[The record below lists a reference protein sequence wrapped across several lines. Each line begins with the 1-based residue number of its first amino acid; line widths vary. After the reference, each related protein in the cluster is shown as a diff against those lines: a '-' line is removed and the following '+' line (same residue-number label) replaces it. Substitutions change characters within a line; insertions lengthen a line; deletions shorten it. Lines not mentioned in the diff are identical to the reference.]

1 MANAYIYIYIT
12 TMSSCSLLPSK
23 LKVSKIDKLDIS
35 EIQRVKPQLQLACS
49 VALAQ
54 TKIATIHSADRSTKQ
69 LPLQYIYNNNIMSY
83 RHAVL

>member
-1 MANAYIYIYIT
+1 MLTYIST
-12 TMSSCSLLPSK
+12 LLRCLAVHFAIKTESI
-23 LKVSKIDKLDIS
+23 KIDKLDIS